1 MALKLSYCQLVKI
14 ILAQIGGS
22 PLQQVYTQLSQGYRQ
37 ITTRGAL
44 PTEFQQIS
52 ALVTQV
58 TDQLNAL
65 TGDINAMS
73 RMAQQF
79 FYNPVGTVTTET
91 IGKIDERLAQID
103 ELLADPLQSSGDI
116 EQMLLDE
123 KDKLN
128 GLRTELVNFKT
139 HTDTLTGVVEP
150 NTANGFGGC
159 TLADLLGDGCKPAS
173 DLPDVNLQVLIDG
186 LKSGAVIEQLKQNL
200 INRIAGN
207 LGLPELLLSVNS
219 LKTSVSNF
227 NDVITSKLN
236 KAIIQRAVENYINFL
251 VFNLLSGCS
260 NELLNATLIPSVKQV
275 LTPYAAYQQKIL
287 EGKLNQD
294 GSTPGTA
301 TETL

>member
-103 ELLADPLQSSGDI
+103 EALMSDPGNAN
-116 EQMLLDE
+116 LLDE
-123 KDKLN
+123 QSKLT

-173 DLPDVNLQVLIDG
+173 DVPDVNLQVLIDG

>member
-1 MALKLSYCQLVKI
+1 MALKLSYCQLIKI

-44 PTEFQQIS
+44 PTEFQQIA

-58 TDQLNAL
+58 TNQLNAI

-91 IGKIDERLAQID
+91 IAKIDERLAQID
-103 ELLADPLQSSGDI
+103 VALMSDPSNAN
-116 EQMLLDE
+116 LLDE
-123 KDKLN
+123 QSKLT
-128 GLRTELVNFKT
+128 GLRTELVSFKT
-139 HTDTLTGVVEP
+139 HTDTLTGVIEP
-150 NTANGFGGC
+150 NTASGFGGC
-159 TLADLLGDGCKPAS
+159 TLADLLGDGCKPAA
-173 DLPDVNLQVLIDG
+173 DVPDVNLQVLIDG

-200 INRIAGN
+200 INRISGN
-207 LGLPELLLSVNS
+207 LGLPDLLLSVNS
-219 LKTSVSNF
+219 LKTSVTNF
-227 NDVITSKLN
+227 NNVITSQLN

>member
-44 PTEFQQIS
+44 PTEFQQIA

-58 TDQLNAL
+58 TNQLNSL

-103 ELLADPLQSSGDI
+103 EALLSDPSNAN
-116 EQMLLDE
+116 LLDE
-123 KDKLN
+123 QSKLS

-173 DLPDVNLQVLIDG
+173 DVPDVNLQVLIDG

-260 NELLNATLIPSVKQV
+260 NELLNATLIPSVKQA